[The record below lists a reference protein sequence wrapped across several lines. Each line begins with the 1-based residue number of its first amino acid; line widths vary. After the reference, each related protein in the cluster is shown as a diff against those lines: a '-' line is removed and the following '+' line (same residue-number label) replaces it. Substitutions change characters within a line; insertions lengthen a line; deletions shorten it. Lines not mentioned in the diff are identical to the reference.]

1 MEDPLY
7 HEPGRLLSRTKSV
20 MLPIDGSE
28 GSDRAAVVAYE
39 IAELTKSKLYIVH
52 VINTGVVQQVARMS
66 DKDPEDIL
74 RHYEENG
81 EKLLQR
87 YKSAALG
94 YELEVETVLDQGLP
108 SDRITA
114 LAASIDVDIIVMGS
128 KGLSSSRKPG
138 LGSST
143 ERVIRRIN
151 CAVLVVHVD

>member
-1 MEDPLY
+1 
-7 HEPGRLLSRTKSV
+7 G
-20 MLPIDGSE
+20 
-28 GSDRAAVVAYE
+28 
-39 IAELTKSKLYIVH
+39 
-52 VINTGVVQQVARMS
+52 
-66 DKDPEDIL
+66 
-74 RHYEENG
+74 
-81 EKLLQR
+81 
-87 YKSAALG
+87 
-94 YELEVETVLDQGLP
+94 LEVETVLDKGLP

>member
-1 MEDPLY
+1 MEEPLY
-7 HEPGRLLSRTKSV
+7 HEPGRLLSRTKRV

-87 YKSAALG
+87 YKSAGLG
-94 YELEVETVLDQGLP
+94 YGLEVETVLEQGLP

>member
-7 HEPGRLLSRTKSV
+7 HEPGRLLSRTKRV

-52 VINTGVVQQVARMS
+52 VINTGIVQQVARMS

-87 YKSAALG
+87 YKSDALG
-94 YELEVETVLDQGLP
+94 YGLEVETVLEKGLP

>member
-7 HEPGRLLSRTKSV
+7 HEPGRLLSRTKRV
-20 MLPIDGSE
+20 LLPIDGSE
-28 GSDRAAVVAYE
+28 GSNRAAIVAYE
-39 IAELTKSKLYIVH
+39 IAELTKSKLYVVH

-74 RHYEENG
+74 RHYKENG

-87 YKSAALG
+87 YKSGALSYG
-94 YELEVETVLDQGLP
+94 LEVETILEQGLP

-128 KGLSSSRKPG
+128 KGLSGSRKPG

>member
-7 HEPGRLLSRTKSV
+7 HESGRLLSRTKRV

-28 GSDRAAVVAYE
+28 GSARAAIVAFE

-66 DKDPEDIL
+66 DKDSEDIL
-74 RHYEENG
+74 RTYEENG
-81 EKLLQR
+81 EKLLER
-87 YKSAALG
+87 CKAAALG
-94 YELEVETVLDQGLP
+94 HGLEVETMLEQGLP

>member
-1 MEDPLY
+1 
-7 HEPGRLLSRTKSV
+7 

-28 GSDRAAVVAYE
+28 GSDRAAAVAYE
-39 IAELTKSKLYIVH
+39 IAELTKSKLYIIH
-52 VINTGVVQQVARMS
+52 VINTGIVQQVARMS
-66 DKDPEDIL
+66 EEDPEDIL
-74 RHYEENG
+74 RHYKENG

-94 YELEVETVLDQGLP
+94 YGLEIETILEQGLP

-128 KGLSSSRKPG
+128 KGLSGSRRPG